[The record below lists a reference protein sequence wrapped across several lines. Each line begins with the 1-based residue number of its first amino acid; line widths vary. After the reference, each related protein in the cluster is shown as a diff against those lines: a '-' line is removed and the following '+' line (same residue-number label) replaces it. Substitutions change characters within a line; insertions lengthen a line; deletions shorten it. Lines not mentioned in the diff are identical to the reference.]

1 MKNLIAILSALLL
14 CLGAMA
20 QTTVTSPSQNLKL
33 QLKSAAVVGNDVEL
47 TYLVTNTSANETVI
61 NLVGG
66 IYQTGMAGSV
76 AYDNEGN
83 VYELADIL
91 VSVGNKSYTD
101 QYSAGSFPANVPVK
115 CHLLVKG
122 IAGESRSLTKVKLC
136 LLAPEL
142 NVASAGACFEI
153 NNVSFR

>member
-1 MKNLIAILSALLL
+1 MKKLITLISALLL
-14 CLGAMA
+14 CLGALG
-20 QTTVTSPSQNLKL
+20 QTTVTAPSQNLKL
-33 QLKSAAVVGNDVEL
+33 QLKNAAVVGNDVEL
-47 TYLVTNTSANETVI
+47 TFVVSNTSAKETVI

-66 IYQTGMAGSV
+66 IYQTGMAGSI

-83 VYELADIL
+83 VYELSDIL

-122 IAGESRSLTKVKLC
+122 MAKEAKSLTKVKLC